1 MVWLDINEQ
10 DSDEGSLGQDLSKYT
25 VPASIVGMSVPT
37 TVVYFL
43 PIKNVRMLNVILS
56 TNYKNIRN
64 LQ

>member
-25 VPASIVGMSVPT
+25 VPTSFVGMSVPT
-37 TVVYFL
+37 TVVGLVVVSVL
-43 PIKNVRMLNVILS
+43 PTKVVGMRHVL
-56 TNYKNIRN
+56 